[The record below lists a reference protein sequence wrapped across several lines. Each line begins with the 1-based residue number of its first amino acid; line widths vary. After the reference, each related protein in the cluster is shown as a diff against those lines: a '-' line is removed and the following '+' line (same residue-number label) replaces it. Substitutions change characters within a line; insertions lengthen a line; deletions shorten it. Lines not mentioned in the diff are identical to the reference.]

1 MGRPRQYGSGA
12 ERQRA
17 YRVRL
22 EAETVRV
29 DRRALQ
35 GLHRRLEALQEA
47 MRAAASEGDEM
58 ARQCGAGSV
67 ETMLEKMI
75 RYFQA
80 SGQTRKETPG

>member
-1 MGRPRQYGSGA
+1 MGRRRQYGSGA

-29 DRRALQ
+29 DRRALN

-47 MRAAASEGDEM
+47 MRAAGREGDEM
-58 ARQCGAGSV
+58 ARQCGAASV

-75 RYFQA
+75 GYFQA
-80 SGQTRKETPG
+80 SGQTRKEKQG